1 MKFPPDRESWCDI
14 DRNRSP
20 SHLLI
25 LVTSKMTSDLYQN
38 LLCFGSK
45 KPQSG
50 TNFSSFP
57 EMRLFFSNNVRK
69 NDLIS
74 RKEDDFIDR
83 DFMNYDLQAVIK
95 TAKTIAPPIHFSKTE
110 VCRLRKEVEKA
121 RWKLR
126 ASNRS
131 SPKPR
136 LLYLLRHANL
146 GYKHRRK
153 FVN

>member
-1 MKFPPDRESWCDI
+1 MTSIEK
-14 DRNRSP
+14 RSCFF
-20 SHLLI
+20 LLI
-25 LVTSKMTSDLYQN
+25 LVTSKMTSDLYQI
-38 LLCFGSK
+38 LLGLGSK

-50 TNFSSFP
+50 TNFSSFL
-57 EMRLFFSNNVRK
+57 EKRLFFRTTFKK
-69 NDLIS
+69 NCLIS

-95 TAKTIAPPIHFSKTE
+95 TAKTIDPHSFFKL
-110 VCRLRKEVEKA
+110 CRLRKDVEKS
-121 RWKLR
+121 RRKLR
-126 ASNRS
+126 ASNLS

-146 GYKHRRK
+146 GEKHHHK